1 MIEFNGWAIIRESYK
16 EELDNEN
23 LLVSIIE
30 QIEIK
35 ISKLNFVNEIYS
47 LKALNGTYHLS
58 IMANHNHRTEHII
71 EFFKWVSEISKGSYG
86 ILYIQDDED
95 YGRKNENKFKV
106 LSMKKGRVKE
116 LDDIYLSPVNPEVEE

>member
-1 MIEFNGWAIIRESYK
+1 MI
-16 EELDNEN
+16 
-23 LLVSIIE
+23 
-30 QIEIK
+30 
-35 ISKLNFVNEIYS
+35 
-47 LKALNGTYHLS
+47 
-58 IMANHNHRTEHII
+58 
-71 EFFKWVSEISKGSYG
+71 FKWVSEISKGSYG